1 LPGNWLT
8 CQLASYFMSQIH
20 YSFFEDQN
28 NQVNPH
34 QGGSLPNTP
43 LGNDALFLQHMAF
56 GQQNMQGQNQDGQER
71 TLIFDQQPSQ
81 VQGFSA
87 KGGSASGGHPQEQEF
102 DSRTG
107 EQSTNRPDSRNT
119 RLVLLKATLED
130 IQMQVVKALNLV
142 KEELSTPSMVSISE
156 ISQAQM
162 VTKKEINIEQQPLQ
176 YYHQQ
181 PPQSTQSQPTYE
193 TTEQYGQTKIIEGI
207 FDGQHMIGP
216 DGKQYNIPANYASK
230 SKLVE
235 GDILKLTMSQQG
247 SFMFKQIGPIER
259 LRLVGVLGQ
268 DSLTRDHYAH
278 IGEHKWR
285 ILTASVTYY
294 KGMPGDE
301 IIILIPK
308 DGVSKWAAVE
318 NIVKR
323 TNY

>member
-1 LPGNWLT
+1 
-8 CQLASYFMSQIH
+8 MSQIH

-28 NQVNPH
+28 NPVNPN
-34 QGGSLPNTP
+34 QGNISNSP

-56 GQQNMQGQNQDGQER
+56 GQQNMQNPNQDGQER

-81 VQGFSA
+81 VQGFQ
-87 KGGSASGGHPQEQEF
+87 KNEQ
-102 DSRTG
+102 DTRSG
-107 EQSTNRPDSRNT
+107 EQSYDRQDSRNT
-119 RLVLLKATLED
+119 RLVLLRATLED
-130 IQMQVVKALNLV
+130 IQAQVAKALDLV
-142 KEELSTPSMVSISE
+142 KEELSSPSIVSISE
-156 ISQAQM
+156 ISQAQT
-162 VTKKEINIEQQPLQ
+162 VTKKEINVGQQYPQQQ
-176 YYHQQ
+176 YYHQEPSQ
-181 PPQSTQSQPTYE
+181 APSQPLYE
-193 TTEQYGQTKIIEGI
+193 TTEQYGQTKIFEGV

-216 DGKQYNIPANYASK
+216 DGKQYNVPANYASK

-268 DSLTRDHYAH
+268 DSLTRDYYAH

>member
-1 LPGNWLT
+1 
-8 CQLASYFMSQIH
+8 MSQIH

-28 NQVNPH
+28 NPVNPN
-34 QGGSLPNTP
+34 QGNVSNSP

-56 GQQNMQGQNQDGQER
+56 GQQNMQTPNQDGQER

-102 DSRTG
+102 DARTG

-130 IQMQVVKALNLV
+130 IQAQVAKALDLV
-142 KEELSTPSMVSISE
+142 KEELSSPSIVSISE
-156 ISQAQM
+156 ISQAQT
-162 VTKKEINIEQQPLQ
+162 VTKKEINVGQQYPQQ
-176 YYHQQ
+176 YYQQ
-181 PPQSTQSQPTYE
+181 EQPQPQTQSQPLYE
-193 TTEQYGQTKIIEGI
+193 TTEQYGQTKIFEGV

-216 DGKQYNIPANYASK
+216 DGKQYNVPANYASK

-268 DSLTRDHYAH
+268 DSLTRDYYAH

-323 TNY
+323 VNY